1 MTGIRVSVIRV
12 ILKKLRFG
20 RHARQW
26 FFSVLLLATV
36 FNGWGRVVPDA
47 GDPLGFF
54 TTVAD
59 KMLRST
65 FPFGV
70 TNIPVCSNGVFVYT
84 PAVQRLLQLSANIY
98 DAANTNA
105 FPVVF
110 RPLFAKDAATNI
122 FIIGYQQI
130 TNVSGASD
138 PQLSPPY
145 DVTQLSGALTTPIA
159 DAHGPVNV
167 YGVPWI
173 IGAKKGLPGFNQLS
187 MITSAQVTR
196 KLQVSRPTPES
207 YPATYTTNQ
216 MYVLSISNNL
226 GISFWNAYTS
236 NYPRPL
242 TVYVQDL
249 VFMTLTNNVNVW
261 SGFTNLTINNLPVG
275 VGYTIPVWPGS
286 QWSGALPNVTP
297 RANSFFTNNWGFYFM
312 PPSVY
317 RFNSATFDPVSS
329 PTSSQWE
336 TPPTFAQLPQ
346 FGLAVTNYLQAFILD
361 GNRVIDYVQL
371 RAPISQ
377 GNLNQALADPNYPQP
392 GNVYLQWSTNA
403 YRPPAAAPTY
413 GVINQLWVSGHP
425 VNAPAAG
432 GQWSTVPTVIPGDTT
447 PPAEA
452 AFFNGFFVPS
462 FQYAGQIY
470 VNTQLVIQAPYTPTR
485 TIFSA
490 FLLQANDPLVHYLA
504 SDLNSQIGAPA
515 VWATRAVQVQNG
527 LWYRSDDS
535 INQPLPTPPTTPIGG
550 HYQPWGQNGQLSRIV
565 NVDTNAYNLA
575 CRDPL
580 VWWSDSWNFPTN
592 LLSSLV
598 GLGQVHRGTPWQTI
612 YLKSTNILFGKN
624 SLNQNIGT
632 NTWANWT
639 GDFDSTD
646 AALMAPVNDWH
657 LAGLLMPLLNTNDAT
672 QLFSVNDANIADW
685 QNVLN
690 GLIVYSNSTAVVF
703 PTVPPTFDT
712 YVMASNSSQTLTVA
726 AGIANAR
733 ASQPNPSFYSIG
745 DVLAAPELTVNS
757 PWLNTINSQQ
767 LKYGITDAAY
777 EAIPAQLLPLLRPD
791 SFGTLTPTNGGWN
804 LSFSG
809 ADGYDYALQTSTNL
823 VDWSSVS
830 TNSPVQGGFI
840 VPVSPSA
847 GSQNQFF
854 RSVLL
859 P

>member
-1 MTGIRVSVIRV
+1 VTGIRVSVIRV
-12 ILKKLRFG
+12 ILEKLQFG

-26 FFSVLLLATV
+26 FFSVLLLATA

-122 FIIGYQQI
+122 FIIGYQQV

-173 IGAKKGLPGFNQLS
+173 IGAKKGLPGFNQFS
-187 MITSAQVTR
+187 MITAAQVTR
-196 KLQVSRPTPES
+196 KLQVTRTSTDILTAI
-207 YPATYTTNQ
+207 YQTNQ
-216 MYVLSISNNL
+216 MYMMGITNSL
-226 GISFWNAYTS
+226 GISFWNSYAS

-242 TVYVQDL
+242 TLYASDL
-249 VFMTLTNNVNVW
+249 IYMTLTNDVSTW
-261 SGFTNLTINNLPVG
+261 SGFTNCVITPTTI
-275 VGYTIPVWPGS
+275 TSWPGS
-286 QWSGALPNVTP
+286 QWSGAPPNVTP
-297 RANSFFTNNWGFYFM
+297 RLNSFFTNNWGFYFL

-317 RFNSATFDPVSS
+317 RFNSGTFDPVSS
-329 PTSSQWE
+329 PTGSQWE
-336 TPPTFAQLPQ
+336 IPPTLAQLPP
-346 FGLAVTNYLQAFILD
+346 FGLAITNYLQAFILD
-361 GNRVIDYVQL
+361 GDNVIDYMQL
-371 RAPISQ
+371 RDPISTT
-377 GNLNQALADPNYPQP
+377 NLNKALADPNYPDPGQP
-392 GNVYLQWSTNA
+392 NVYLQWSTN
-403 YRPPAAAPTY
+403 YYKPPSPAPPY

-425 VNAPAAG
+425 GNAPAAG
-432 GQWSTVPTVIPGDTT
+432 GQWSTAPTPMGITT

-452 AFFNGFFVPS
+452 AFFNGFFFPS
-462 FQYAGQIY
+462 FQFNGQIY
-470 VNTQLVIQAPYTPTR
+470 YNTQLTIQAPYTPSR
-485 TIFSA
+485 TIYTS

-504 SDLNSQIGAPA
+504 SDLDSQIGALS
-515 VWATRAVQVQNG
+515 VWAAKAIQTQNG
-527 LWYRSDDS
+527 LWYKCDDAQF
-535 INQPLPTPPTTPIGG
+535 QPLPRPPATPIGG
-550 HYQPWGQNGQLSRIV
+550 RYMPWGASGQMSSLAG
-565 NVDTNAYNLA
+565 VDTNAYNLA
-575 CRDPL
+575 YKDPL
-580 VWWSDSWNFPTN
+580 VWGSDSWTFPTN
-592 LLSSLV
+592 LLPSLG

-612 YLKSTNILFGKN
+612 YLKSENILQET
-624 SLNQNIGT
+624 LNAGGFYHNAGT
-632 NTWANWT
+632 NTWMQWT
-639 GDFDSTD
+639 GDFDAND
-646 AALMAPVNDWH
+646 AALTAPVNDWR
-657 LAGLLMPLLNTNDAT
+657 LAGLLMSLLNTNDAT

-690 GLIVYSNSTAVVF
+690 GLIVYSNSTAF
-703 PTVPPTFDT
+703 PFSTVPPTFDT
-712 YVMASNSSQTLTVA
+712 YVMASNSSQSLTVA

-733 ASQPNPSFYSIG
+733 ASQPNPNFYSIG

-757 PWLNTINSQQ
+757 PWLNTTNTSQ

-777 EAIPAQLLPLLRPD
+777 EAIPAQLLPLLRTD
-791 SFGTLTPTNGGWN
+791 SIGTLTPTNGGWN

-809 ADGYDYALQTSTNL
+809 ADGYAYVVQTSTNL

-830 TNSPVQGGFI
+830 TNSPVQGSFI

>member
-1 MTGIRVSVIRV
+1 VTGIRVSVIRV
-12 ILKKLRFG
+12 ILEKLQFV

-26 FFSVLLLATV
+26 FFSVFLLATV

-84 PAVQRLLQLSANIY
+84 PAAQRLLQLSANIY

-122 FIIGYQQI
+122 FIIGYQQV
-130 TNVSGASD
+130 TNVSGAGD

-187 MITSAQVTR
+187 MITAAQVTR
-196 KLQVSRPTPES
+196 KLQVMRPFVGAGLS
-207 YPATYTTNQ
+207 LYATNQ
-216 MYVLSISNNL
+216 IYVIGISNNL
-226 GISFWNAYTS
+226 GISFWNAYAS

-242 TVYVQDL
+242 TVYLHDL
-249 VFMTLTNNVNVW
+249 VYMTLTNNFNVW

-286 QWSGALPNVTP
+286 QWSGAPPNATP
-297 RANSFFTNNWGFYFM
+297 RLNSFFTNNWGFYFL
-312 PPSVY
+312 PPSIY

-336 TPPTFAQLPQ
+336 IPPTLAQLPQ

-361 GNRVIDYVQL
+361 GNSVIDYVQL
-371 RAPISQ
+371 RAPDTQ
-377 GNLNQALADPNYPQP
+377 ANLNSVLADPNYPNP
-392 GNVYLQWSTNA
+392 LGTYYQWSTNA
-403 YRPPAAAPTY
+403 YRQPDAAPPY

-425 VNAPAAG
+425 GNAPAAG
-432 GQWSTVPTVIPGDTT
+432 GQWSTAPTVIPGDTT

-452 AFFNGFFVPS
+452 AFFNGFFVPR
-462 FQYAGQIY
+462 FQYAGQNY
-470 VNTQLVIQAPYTPTR
+470 VNTQLVVQAPYTPTR

-490 FLLQANDPLVHYLA
+490 SLLQANDPLVHYLA
-504 SDLNSQIGAPA
+504 SDLNSQIGANA
-515 VWATRAVQVQNG
+515 VWAVKTLWVNG
-527 LWYRSDDS
+527 AWYKTDDPQ
-535 INQPLPTPPTTPIGG
+535 NQPLPTPPATPIGG
-550 HYQPWGQNGQLSRIV
+550 RYQPWGQNGQLSRIV

-580 VWWSDSWNFPTN
+580 VWGSDSWNFPTN
-592 LLSSLV
+592 LLPSLG

-657 LAGLLMPLLNTNDAT
+657 LASLLMPLLNTNDAT

-690 GLIVYSNSTAVVF
+690 GLMVYSNSTAF
-703 PTVPPTFDT
+703 PFSTVPPTFDA
-712 YVMASNSSQTLTVA
+712 YVMASNSSQSLTVA

-733 ASQPNPSFYSIG
+733 ASQPNPSFCSIG

-757 PWLNTINSQQ
+757 PWLNTTNAQQ
-767 LKYGITDAAY
+767 FKYGITDAAY
-777 EAIPAQLLPLLRPD
+777 EAIPAQLLPLLRTD
-791 SFGTLTPTNGGWN
+791 SIGTLAPTNGGWN

>member
-1 MTGIRVSVIRV
+1 
-12 ILKKLRFG
+12 
-20 RHARQW
+20 
-26 FFSVLLLATV
+26 VLLLATA
-36 FNGWGRVVPDA
+36 FNAWGRVVPDA

-98 DAANTNA
+98 DACNTNI

-110 RPLFAKDAATNI
+110 RPLFANDASSNL
-122 FIIGYQQI
+122 FIIGYTQV
-130 TNVSGASD
+130 TNVSGVND

-145 DVTQLSGALTTPIA
+145 EMTQLSGAIGQPIVNGS
-159 DAHGPVNV
+159 GPINV

-173 IGAKKGLPGFNQLS
+173 IGAKKGLPGFNQFS
-187 MITSAQVTR
+187 MITAAQVTR
-196 KLQVSRPTPES
+196 KLQVSRTTTD
-207 YPATYTTNQ
+207 PATATYWTNQ
-216 MYVLSISNNL
+216 MYVFGFSNSV
-226 GISFWNAYTS
+226 GISFWNSYAS

-249 VFMTLTNNVNVW
+249 VFMTLTNDVNVW
-261 SGFTNLTINNLPVG
+261 SGFTNLTINSLPVG
-275 VGYTIPVWPGS
+275 VGYTIPAWPGS
-286 QWSGALPNVTP
+286 QWSGAPPNALP
-297 RANSFFTNNWGFYFM
+297 RANSFFTNNWGFYFL
-312 PPSVY
+312 PPSIY
-317 RFNSATFDPVSS
+317 RFNSATFDPLGSLNGS
-329 PTSSQWE
+329 LFETT
-336 TPPTFAQLPQ
+336 TPPLRQLPP
-346 FGLAVTNYLQAFILD
+346 FGLAVTNYLQAFVLD
-361 GNRVIDYVQL
+361 GNNVIDYVQL
-371 RAPISQ
+371 RAPVTQ
-377 GNLNQALADPNYPQP
+377 ANLNSVLADPNYPSP
-392 GNVYLQWSTNA
+392 PFTYYQWSTNA
-403 YRPPAAAPTY
+403 YRPPAAAPPY
-413 GVINQLWVSGHP
+413 GVINQLWVSSHP
-425 VNAPAAG
+425 SSAPAAG
-432 GQWSTVPTVIPGDTT
+432 GQWSTAPTVIPGDTT

-470 VNTQLVIQAPYTPTR
+470 HNNELAIQAPYTPSR
-485 TIFSA
+485 TIYTS

-504 SDLNSQIGAPA
+504 SDLNSQIGAQA
-515 VWATRAVQVQNG
+515 IWANKAVQIQNG

-535 INQPLPTPPTTPIGG
+535 INQPLPTPPTTPTGG
-550 HYQPWGQNGQLSRIV
+550 RYQPWGQGKQMAALSS

-575 CRDPL
+575 YRDPL
-580 VWWSDSWNFPTN
+580 VWGSDSWNFPTN
-592 LLSSLV
+592 LLASLV
-598 GLGQVHRGTPWQTI
+598 GLGQVHRGTPWQTVD
-612 YLKSTNILFGKN
+612 LKSTNILFAKN

-639 GDFDSTD
+639 GDLQRDSLSGQYLD
-646 AALMAPVNDWH
+646 AALMAPVNDWR
-657 LAGLLMPLLNTNDAT
+657 LASLLMPLLNTNDAT

-690 GLIVYSNSTAVVF
+690 GLTVYSNSTAF
-703 PTVPPTFDT
+703 PSSTVPPTFDT
-712 YVMASNSSQTLTVA
+712 YVMASNSSQSLIIA
-726 AGIANAR
+726 AGTASAR

-804 LSFSG
+804 LTFSG